1 MAHNDSFDEPRFEAL
16 YRKLYPDL
24 LRCAEIALRTGGSW
38 YVSVAGRAEEVVQ
51 ELFAFAWEHQADL
64 WSSASPTGWLY
75 RVLRYKVLELLKED
89 RFWRKHLIRAAGEMP
104 ASPEDDFQQRAE
116 ITSILTPEEYEI
128 LRKLYLEKY
137 TYEELAREM
146 GLKKSALAMRV
157 KRSKERFVKQW
168 NRTKSFFA
176 APVNKRGRNGHYR
189 YRGGSR
195 RCHQIEI
202 RRILSWNK
210 CAPKSWRLCSS
221 RNSRLRTAVSRTWTT
236 SWRLWR

>member
-16 YRKLYPDL
+16 YRKLY
-24 LRCAEIALRTGGSW
+24 RCAEIALRTGGSW

-168 NRTKSFFA
+168 NR
-176 APVNKRGRNGHYR
+176 H
-189 YRGGSR
+189 
-195 RCHQIEI
+195 
-202 RRILSWNK
+202 
-210 CAPKSWRLCSS
+210 
-221 RNSRLRTAVSRTWTT
+221 
-236 SWRLWR
+236 

>member
-1 MAHNDSFDEPRFEAL
+1 MIHPGRRGRTFAVPAAFSRAAESACKKVVNLRQFVLESNSYRGPLRRRGTPIDRKRRGTPMAHNDSFDEPRFEAL

-116 ITSILTPEEYEI
+116 ITTSSRRRSTRSCGSSIWRSTP
-128 LRKLYLEKY
+128 
-137 TYEELAREM
+137 T
-146 GLKKSALAMRV
+146 
-157 KRSKERFVKQW
+157 RSW
-168 NRTKSFFA
+168 
-176 APVNKRGRNGHYR
+176 RGRWG
-189 YRGGSR
+189 
-195 RCHQIEI
+195 
-202 RRILSWNK
+202 
-210 CAPKSWRLCSS
+210 
-221 RNSRLRTAVSRTWTT
+221 
-236 SWRLWR
+236 

>member
-51 ELFAFAWEHQADL
+51 ELFAFAWE
-64 WSSASPTGWLY
+64 
-75 RVLRYKVLELLKED
+75 
-89 RFWRKHLIRAAGEMP
+89 
-104 ASPEDDFQQRAE
+104 QRAE

-168 NRTKSFFA
+168 NR
-176 APVNKRGRNGHYR
+176 H
-189 YRGGSR
+189 
-195 RCHQIEI
+195 
-202 RRILSWNK
+202 
-210 CAPKSWRLCSS
+210 
-221 RNSRLRTAVSRTWTT
+221 
-236 SWRLWR
+236 

>member
-104 ASPEDDFQQRAE
+104 LLQRMISSSRRRSPASSRRRS
-116 ITSILTPEEYEI
+116 TRSCGSSIWRSTP
-128 LRKLYLEKY
+128 
-137 TYEELAREM
+137 T
-146 GLKKSALAMRV
+146 
-157 KRSKERFVKQW
+157 RSW
-168 NRTKSFFA
+168 
-176 APVNKRGRNGHYR
+176 RGRWG
-189 YRGGSR
+189 
-195 RCHQIEI
+195 
-202 RRILSWNK
+202 
-210 CAPKSWRLCSS
+210 
-221 RNSRLRTAVSRTWTT
+221 
-236 SWRLWR
+236 

>member
-38 YVSVAGRAEEVVQ
+38 YV
-51 ELFAFAWEHQADL
+51 FAWEHQADL

-89 RFWRKHLIRAAGEMP
+89 RFWRKHLIRAAGEIP

-168 NRTKSFFA
+168 NR
-176 APVNKRGRNGHYR
+176 H
-189 YRGGSR
+189 
-195 RCHQIEI
+195 
-202 RRILSWNK
+202 
-210 CAPKSWRLCSS
+210 
-221 RNSRLRTAVSRTWTT
+221 
-236 SWRLWR
+236 

>member
-1 MAHNDSFDEPRFEAL
+1 MIHPGRRGRTFAVPAAFSRAAESACKKVVNLRQFVLESNSYRGPLRRRGTPIDRKRRGTPMAHNDSFDEPRFEAL

-104 ASPEDDFQQRAE
+104 LLRRMISSSGRRSPASSRRRS
-116 ITSILTPEEYEI
+116 TRSCGSSIWRSTP
-128 LRKLYLEKY
+128 
-137 TYEELAREM
+137 T
-146 GLKKSALAMRV
+146 
-157 KRSKERFVKQW
+157 RSW
-168 NRTKSFFA
+168 
-176 APVNKRGRNGHYR
+176 RGRWG
-189 YRGGSR
+189 
-195 RCHQIEI
+195 
-202 RRILSWNK
+202 
-210 CAPKSWRLCSS
+210 
-221 RNSRLRTAVSRTWTT
+221 
-236 SWRLWR
+236 

>member
-116 ITSILTPEEYEI
+116 ITSILT
-128 LRKLYLEKY
+128 
-137 TYEELAREM
+137 
-146 GLKKSALAMRV
+146 
-157 KRSKERFVKQW
+157 RSTRSCGSSIW
-168 NRTKSFFA
+168 RSTPTRSW
-176 APVNKRGRNGHYR
+176 RGRWG
-189 YRGGSR
+189 
-195 RCHQIEI
+195 
-202 RRILSWNK
+202 
-210 CAPKSWRLCSS
+210 
-221 RNSRLRTAVSRTWTT
+221 
-236 SWRLWR
+236 